1 MLYQERKLLLLHK
14 ILADENL
21 DFRIVKRLRQEGY
34 EVISI
39 LEDYRSIMDREVLE
53 ISREFNALL
62 MTEDNDFG
70 EWIFSHK
77 EKTTG
82 VIFLRYASKD
92 IYEIIN
98 TILNLLN
105 KYDDSLFNKFTVVTV
120 NKIRIR
126 DIT

>member
-1 MLYQERKLLLLHK
+1 MPHK

-53 ISREFNALL
+53 ISRELNALL
-62 MTEDNDFG
+62 ITEDNDFG

>member
-1 MLYQERKLLLLHK
+1 
-14 ILADENL
+14 
-21 DFRIVKRLRQEGY
+21 
-34 EVISI
+34 
-39 LEDYRSIMDREVLE
+39 MDRQVLE
-53 ISREFNALL
+53 VSREFNALL

-70 EWIFSHK
+70 EWIFAHK

-82 VIFLRYASKD
+82 VVFLRYEAKD

-98 TILNLLN
+98 TVINLLD
-105 KYDDSLFNKFTVVTV
+105 KYNDSLSGKFTVVTV